1 MPIDDLQRMLT
12 DKVAQAGRLGG
23 APLGKVAKFDLG
35 DAGVL
40 VLDATES
47 PAAVTRE
54 DRAADCTLQLAAAD
68 LERILDGDL
77 DATAAFMAGRL
88 QFKGDMGVAM
98 QLAALLG

>member
-40 VLDATES
+40 VLDATAS

-68 LERILDGDL
+68 LERILD
-77 DATAAFMAGRL
+77 ATAAFMAGRL
-88 QFKGDMGVAM
+88 QVKGDMGVAM

>member
-1 MPIDDLQRMLT
+1 MPIDDLQRMLS
-12 DKVAQAGRLGG
+12 DKVAQAGRTGG

-40 VLDATES
+40 LLDATAQ
-47 PAAVTRE
+47 PATVSRE
-54 DRAADCTLQLAAAD
+54 DRPADCTLQLEAGD

-77 DATAAFMAGRL
+77 DATAAFMGGKL
-88 QFKGDMGVAM
+88 QIKGDMGVAM